1 MKTQLPDAPSLEVE
15 LVHGEL
21 LENNRWDAGYY
32 DHAFR
37 ENEKRLSKLGA
48 VLLPALRLTLA
59 QGCELRLVITLPRVF
74 KNNNARM
81 AIVYLVRTAT
91 PDANRRVLLA
101 EVREK
106 WRDTDGVERTTDL
119 YGELERIIDCH
130 LET

>member
-59 QGCELRLVITLPRVF
+59 QGCELRLAITLPRVF

-106 WRDTDGVERTTDL
+106 WRDRDGVERTTDL
-119 YGELERIIDCH
+119 YVELERIIDCY